1 MPGSTARGGFR
12 WPLGTGEP
20 PDTDGHMRRL
30 AEDIDAS
37 VALDGQ
43 GLLADRPVAGVRG
56 RYYYAV
62 DDNGG
67 QLYRDTGTAW
77 VGLLTSSAAN
87 ADYLA
92 KADNLAALVDK
103 AAARANLGA
112 DAAYLLRDEAKNAF
126 TTTSETTTSTTYAD
140 LATIGPE
147 VTVNI
152 RDDGSG
158 TGRALFIVGGRLTN
172 NTVGQQCFMSVAGA
186 ALPATDSTALAV
198 TAEASSNL
206 LIASHVFIAGGLN
219 VGSRT
224 YTAKY
229 RVSGGTGTFSAR
241 RLTVIPL

>member
-1 MPGSTARGGFR
+1 VTVGLYTRFRALWQDGSAGGTPITAAALNHIEDGIVAASDH
-12 WPLGTGEP
+12 GT
-20 PDTDGHMRRL
+20 L
-30 AEDIDAS
+30 AGLADDHHPHYLLRTDAS
-37 VALDGQ
+37 AI
-43 GLLADRPVAGVRG
+43 
-56 RYYYAV
+56 
-62 DDNGG
+62 
-67 QLYRDTGTAW
+67 
-77 VGLLTSSAAN
+77 
-87 ADYLA
+87 YLA

-112 DAAYLLRDEAKNAF
+112 DAAYLLRNEAKNAF

-186 ALPATDSTALAV
+186 ALPATDSTALAN

-206 LIASHVFIAGGLN
+206 LIASHVFIAGGLTP
-219 VGSRT
+219 GSRT

-229 RVSGGTGTFSAR
+229 RVTGGTGTFSAR